1 MSNPF
6 MVTSNECYGM
16 SLREASKRAPYLS
29 PVDNDKGCGGLP
41 GATAEEKSSTS
52 SPSQDLS
59 FLYSRESDRIGQGT
73 SFSDSSLSRVF
84 RLKESDSMSK
94 RRKNSVF
101 VKKQIGPTTLTSKTV
116 PKEEV
121 KDILSQYKHNPKNQ
135 NPLYGT
141 SANEIG
147 LKKPSSATYP
157 TERHGMS
164 QKFSQSFNRT
174 MFRDEGLNSSMTKSN
189 IHDLLTPQF
198 V

>member
-1 MSNPF
+1 MANPF

-29 PVDNDKGCGGLP
+29 PVDNDKEVP
-41 GATAEEKSSTS
+41 ATAEEKSSTS

-59 FLYSRESDRIGQGT
+59 FLYSRESDRFGEGT

-101 VKKQIGPTTLTSKTV
+101 VKKQIGPSTSTSKTV

-135 NPLYGT
+135 NPLYAT

>member
-29 PVDNDKGCGGLP
+29 PVDNDKEVP
-41 GATAEEKSSTS
+41 ATAEEKSSTS

-59 FLYSRESDRIGQGT
+59 FLYSRESDRFGEGT

-101 VKKQIGPTTLTSKTV
+101 VKKQIGPSTSTSKTV

-135 NPLYGT
+135 NPLYAT